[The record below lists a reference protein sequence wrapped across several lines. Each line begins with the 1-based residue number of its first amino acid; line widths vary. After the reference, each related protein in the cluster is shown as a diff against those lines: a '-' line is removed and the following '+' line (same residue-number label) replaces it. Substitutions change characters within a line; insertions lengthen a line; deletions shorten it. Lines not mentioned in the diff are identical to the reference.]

1 MNSIFRA
8 KQKLTIQSIQYTMQK
23 QKLTIYESNIN
34 IKRRLITRCKNDNI
48 RLVRSYFSK
57 FI

>member
-23 QKLTIYESNIN
+23 QKLTIYEFNIN